1 MAVELYP
8 GEVEL
13 KRVKEKDIG
22 WTTEQVIAD
31 RGEGPEIIDLPHRV
45 HPVEKGQRWVLD
57 RGDDLYDENF
67 ADQEWVLLG
76 PKKKPAKTGGSAS

>member
-22 WTTEQVIAD
+22 WTTRQEIAD
-31 RGEGPEIIDLPHRV
+31 RGNGAEIIDIQTRD
-45 HPVEKGQRWVLD
+45 HPLGNGQRWVLD
-57 RGDDLYDENF
+57 RGGDWMDLDFDN
-67 ADQEWVLLG
+67 QEWVLLG
-76 PKKKPAKTGGSAS
+76 PKKK

>member
-1 MAVELYP
+1 MAVELYD

-22 WTTEQVIAD
+22 WVTSQTIAD
-31 RGEGPEIIDLPHRV
+31 RGNGAEIIEVKTRD

-57 RGDDLYDENF
+57 RGDDLYDRKPEN
-67 ADQEWVLLG
+67 QEWVLLG
-76 PKKKPAKTGGSAS
+76 PAKKK

>member
-13 KRVKEKDIG
+13 KRVKERDIG
-22 WTTEQVIAD
+22 WTTEQTIAD
-31 RGEGPEIIDLPHRV
+31 RGSGPEIVDLKVRD
-45 HPVEKGQRWVLD
+45 HPIEKGQRWVLD
-57 RGDDLYDENF
+57 RGDDLYDKHF

-76 PKKKPAKTGGSAS
+76 QKKK